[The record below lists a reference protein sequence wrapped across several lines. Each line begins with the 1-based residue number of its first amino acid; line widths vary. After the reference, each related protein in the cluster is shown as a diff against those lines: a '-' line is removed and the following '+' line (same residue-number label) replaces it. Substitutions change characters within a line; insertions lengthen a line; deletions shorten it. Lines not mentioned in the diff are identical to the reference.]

1 MEINK
6 AKAFLT
12 VAEELN
18 FGRAAQ
24 RLHMAQPPLS
34 RLIQRLETELGA
46 QLFERNT
53 RGVTLTA
60 VGEALVAPVRELVMQ
75 SERIDQLARR
85 VQQGETGRVRLGF
98 AGASVNA
105 IISELIHRV
114 RAVRPDL
121 TFELSGSLLS
131 QPGME
136 RLASGALDA
145 VVGRWDTVPREIDSI
160 VIAQEELLVAL
171 PADHALASAE
181 TISAADVAAEPWIV
195 LPGGGGSTLSNRLN
209 SLAQQGK
216 FIPHIVATA
225 IDSPTQLL
233 RVDAG
238 EGIALTFSGVR
249 NNIPVH
255 SVVFKPLAPGLG
267 PVDVRLAW
275 RASNNNP
282 ALAAVLSVLRESG
295 GHGAS
300 D

>member
-1 MEINK
+1 
-6 AKAFLT
+6 
-12 VAEELN
+12 
-18 FGRAAQ
+18 
-24 RLHMAQPPLS
+24 MAQPPLS